1 MIRRHSCK
9 GVGSSVA
16 WSLLGLA
23 ISAQSLAG
31 TVTTDG
37 ADIVIKTKGGL
48 EVATTDK
55 EFSFKLGGRLQAD
68 YGRFD
73 GYYTN
78 NGNTADAAYFR
89 RAYLEFGGT
98 VYRDWKYQ
106 INYDLSRNVGNDSA
120 GYFDEASVT
129 YTGFNPVNLKF
140 GRFYTDFGLER
151 PPAPNGS
158 PRWSATSPTTSPT
171 GSTTT
176 SVPVSR
182 PARWWAAWPSSR
194 AACSA
199 RTTTI
204 PTATASSATT
214 CAACSRRCTSRA
226 TWCIWACNT
235 PIATWRTA
243 RWIPGSARAWAC
255 AASPP
260 MAATMPA
267 AMATVACSAA
277 VRQSRAVEGRLGLG
291 PGRRLGA
298 GCLLGP
304 GRVPAAH
311 GQGRARPRGSQG
323 LRLLRATGL
332 HPHRR
337 AAPLQA
343 GRRQVRHHQAGEQ
356 GNRRLGLFYRYD
368 SIKVEDD
375 NIVVDSATREVGDA
389 KGKTHTLGV
398 NWYANEAVKVSANY
412 VKAKTDKISN
422 ANGDDS
428 GDGLVM
434 RLQYVF

>member
-182 PARWWAAWPSSR
+182 PARWWAAWLSSR

-226 TWCIWACNT
+226 TWCTWACNT

-267 AMATVACSAA
+267 AMATAVCSAA
-277 VRQSRAVEGRLGLG
+277 VRQSRGCGRTTRSGAWKA
-291 PGRRLGA
+291 PGRW
-298 GCLLGP
+298 
-304 GRVPAAH
+304 VPS
-311 GQGRARPRGSQG
+311 RPRPSTCGARSRPSATARDLKASGYYAQLAYTLTG
-323 LRLLRATGL
+323 EPRLYKLDGAKFDTIKPENKEIG
-332 HPHRR
+332 
-337 AAPLQA
+337 AW
-343 GRRQVRHHQAGEQ
+343 E
-356 GNRRLGLFYRYD
+356 LFYRYD
-368 SIKVEDD
+368 SIKVE
-375 NIVVDSATREVGDA
+375 G
-389 KGKTHTLGV
+389 
-398 NWYANEAVKVSANY
+398 
-412 VKAKTDKISN
+412 
-422 ANGDDS
+422 
-428 GDGLVM
+428 
-434 RLQYVF
+434 

>member
-98 VYRDWKYQ
+98 AYRDWKYQ

-140 GRFYTDFGLER
+140 GRFYTDFGLEKATSSKWHDLAKVGVASSSLVSR
-151 PPAPNGS
+151 SKHDPGFGLGRREKGLRALFSFLRSAPPWCFSRFPPCS
-158 PRWSATSPTTSPT
+158 PRQAA
-171 GSTTT
+171 
-176 SVPVSR
+176 VPPHLLARSSR
-182 PARWWAAWPSSR
+182 RKRPLVEWPSLVE
-194 AACSA
+194 
-199 RTTTI
+199 
-204 PTATASSATT
+204 
-214 CAACSRRCTSRA
+214 RRRRSGQRFEH
-226 TWCIWACNT
+226 
-235 PIATWRTA
+235 
-243 RWIPGSARAWAC
+243 
-255 AASPP
+255 
-260 MAATMPA
+260 
-267 AMATVACSAA
+267 
-277 VRQSRAVEGRLGLG
+277 RQ
-291 PGRRLGA
+291 
-298 GCLLGP
+298 
-304 GRVPAAH
+304 
-311 GQGRARPRGSQG
+311 
-323 LRLLRATGL
+323 
-332 HPHRR
+332 
-337 AAPLQA
+337 
-343 GRRQVRHHQAGEQ
+343 QAGEVVGHAQ
-356 GNRRLGLFYRYD
+356 LADLLGGAAGGAG
-368 SIKVEDD
+368 IQT
-375 NIVVDSATREVGDA
+375 VDLHHAHVG
-389 KGKTHTLGV
+389 
-398 NWYANEAVKVSANY
+398 
-412 VKAKTDKISN
+412 
-422 ANGDDS
+422 S
-428 GDGLVM
+428 G
-434 RLQYVF
+434 